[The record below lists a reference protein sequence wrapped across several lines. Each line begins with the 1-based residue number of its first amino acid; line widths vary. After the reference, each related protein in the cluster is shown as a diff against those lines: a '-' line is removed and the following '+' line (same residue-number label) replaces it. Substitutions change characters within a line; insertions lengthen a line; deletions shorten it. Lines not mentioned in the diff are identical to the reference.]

1 MRSKEEIQKLII
13 FYLTDNDMT
22 VEEMSKIIGAAKPSI
37 YRWING
43 TNQITNKYY
52 LKLVKLFDGYIP
64 PKEYNLFE

>member
-22 VEEMSKIIGAAKPSI
+22 VEEMSKIIGATKPSI

-43 TNQITNKYY
+43 TNKITNKYY